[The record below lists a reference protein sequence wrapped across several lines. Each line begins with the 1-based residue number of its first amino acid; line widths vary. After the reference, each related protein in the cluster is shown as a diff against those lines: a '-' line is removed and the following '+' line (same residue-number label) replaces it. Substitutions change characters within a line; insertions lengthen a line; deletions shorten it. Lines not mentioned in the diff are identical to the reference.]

1 MIAYLSGKLL
11 EKEAT
16 RLIVDVSGVGYEVFI
31 PTNTLVES
39 DIIGSIISLNITTIV
54 REDAFLLY
62 GFKTKEEK
70 HLFNL
75 LISVNKIGPKTA
87 IGIMSAIS
95 PSDLQSI
102 IISNNQHALSKLPGI
117 GPKGAAKLILELKDK
132 ITQIGVTSDQN
143 SNIVVIN
150 EAISALVTLGFS
162 NQLSQKIVNSAY
174 KETNN
179 PNIKV
184 EDLIRISLKHAQK

>member
-16 RLIVDVSGVGYEVFI
+16 RLKVDVSPLGYGVFI
-31 PTNTLVES
+31 PTNTLAES
-39 DIIGSIISLNITTIV
+39 DNIGNSLSLNIATIV

-70 HLFNL
+70 RLFNL

-87 IGIMSAIS
+87 IGIMSAVA
-95 PSDLQSI
+95 PSDLQNI
-102 IISNNQHALSKLPGI
+102 IVSNNQHALSKLPGI

-132 ITQIGVTSDQN
+132 ITQIGVTHSSN
-143 SNIVVIN
+143 SNLTVIN
-150 EAISALVTLGFS
+150 EAISALTSLGFS
-162 NQLSQKIVNSAY
+162 NQLSQKSVNSAY
-174 KETNN
+174 KEINN
-179 PNIKV
+179 PSVKV
-184 EDLIRISLKHAQK
+184 EDLIRVSLKHAQK

>member
-39 DIIGSIISLNITTIV
+39 DIIGSLISLNIATIV

-87 IGIMSAIS
+87 IGIMSAIT

>member
-39 DIIGSIISLNITTIV
+39 DIIGSLISLNIATIV

-87 IGIMSAIS
+87 IGIMSAIT

-162 NQLSQKIVNSAY
+162 NQLSQKVVNSAY